1 MSKTE
6 EVGKIARNF
15 LRENSVG
22 VLATHSVDVEGYP
35 FGSVTPYIVNHKGFP
50 TILIST
56 LAQHTRNIQANPK
69 ASLTIFSQ
77 DIDDVQS
84 GARLTWIG
92 DVEALPKDDEKT
104 KQMYLRYFPNSKN
117 NLQMH
122 DFSFYQINL
131 KRARFIGGFGQI
143 AWVEPQT
150 ILLENPLSRVE
161 DDIIDHMNIDHKS
174 TMKDY
179 CEGLKRII
187 ASDVHMLGID
197 SEGFDVLANNKKIR
211 FAFEKPIVTAEDARA
226 ALVLLARKAR
236 AYLPTMSLPEL
247 PPPS

>member
-1 MSKTE
+1 MANTE
-6 EVGKIARNF
+6 ETGKIARQF

-35 FGSVTPYIVNHKGFP
+35 FGSVTPYIVNYKGLP

-56 LAQHTRNIQANPK
+56 LAQHTRNIQTNPK
-69 ASLTIFSQ
+69 VSLTIFSQ
-77 DIDDVQS
+77 DLDDIQS

-92 DVEALPKDDEKT
+92 DAEALPIVDEDT

-117 NLQMH
+117 SLQMH
-122 DFSFYQINL
+122 DFSFYQIKL

-143 AWVEPQT
+143 AWVEPAA
-150 ILLENPLSRVE
+150 ILLKNALEQVE
-161 DDIIDHMNIDHKS
+161 ADIIEHMNKDHKS

-179 CEGLKRII
+179 CEGLKRIV
-187 ASDVHMLGID
+187 ASDIHMLGID
-197 SEGFDVLANNKKIR
+197 TEGFDLLANNKKVR
-211 FAFEKPIVTAEDARA
+211 FSFEKPIITAEDART

-236 AYLPTMSLPEL
+236 AYLPTISLPEL
-247 PPPS
+247 PST